1 MLILV
6 IVVSPGNSLK
16 LGNSNDNG
24 FITMTD
30 SYTTGWDTTLGFLRQ
45 PNLPANS
52 DVTKRQP
59 GAGEV
64 DAAGGG

>member
-30 SYTTGWDTTLGFLRQ
+30 SYTTGWDTTMALDH
-45 PNLPANS
+45 A
-52 DVTKRQP
+52 
-59 GAGEV
+59 GARFALVSVKNES
-64 DAAGGG
+64 